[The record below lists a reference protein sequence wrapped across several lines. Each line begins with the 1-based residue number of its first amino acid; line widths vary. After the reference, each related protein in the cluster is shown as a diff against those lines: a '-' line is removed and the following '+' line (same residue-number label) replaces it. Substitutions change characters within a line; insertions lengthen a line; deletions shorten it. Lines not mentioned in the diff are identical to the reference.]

1 MPESARASSER
12 GMRSRFVP
20 ILRRKAVML
29 GSKLEA
35 KAVRLAIAMMMLEV
49 ESAQVDSALVA
60 DV

>member
-12 GMRSRFVP
+12 GMRSRFVR

>member
-1 MPESARASSER
+1 
-12 GMRSRFVP
+12 
-20 ILRRKAVML
+20 ML